1 MTTTAAQHP
10 HGPADPGNG
19 SVTAAQ
25 LRAIVSEVSDRYMER
40 PGVVQTLVAAML
52 AGQHSLLLGPPGTA
66 KSELARDL
74 TGRITGARMWEILL
88 SAYSDPKRMFGPID
102 VAALMQGTYTQVFE
116 GRATQAD
123 IAFIDEIFKCGPG
136 ALNELLGLLNERLY
150 HPENGG
156 APIECPLLTAIT
168 ASNELPS
175 GEESA
180 AIYDRL
186 LVRIRVDY
194 LADLSNFA
202 RLLRSTSAP
211 AATAP
216 TTVALADLQ
225 TAIRTHVPGIAV
237 PDPIVDAVCTLRT
250 ALRRIGIIASDRRW
264 RQAMRLLQALAFLEG
279 RSSVEVNDLQILT
292 HVLWDAPEEQPAV
305 EREVLQL
312 INPHAHEA
320 LTLLDGVIALEVEL
334 DALAGK
340 AREEVAD
347 WAINEANGKLRKA
360 GQRLEELLQ
369 QSKAAG
375 RSTTQITQIDAKRR
389 AVHARVMVEALGM
402 DASMITA

>member
-40 PGVVQTLVAAML
+40 SGVVQTLVAAML

-66 KSELARDL
+66 KSELAREL
-74 TGRITGARMWEILL
+74 TGRIAGARMWEILL
-88 SAYSDPKRMFGPID
+88 SKYSDPKRMFGPID

-211 AATAP
+211 VAAAP

-225 TAIRTHVPGIAV
+225 TAIRTHVPAV
-237 PDPIVDAVCTLRT
+237 AVTDPIVDIVCTLRT
-250 ALRRIGIIASDRRW
+250 ALRRAGIIASDRRW

-279 RSSVEVNDLQILT
+279 RPSVEVNDLQILT
-292 HVLWDAPEEQPAV
+292 HVLWDAPEDQPAV

-312 INPHAHEA
+312 INPHAREA
-320 LTLLDGVIALEVEL
+320 LTLLDGVTALEVEL

-340 AREEVAD
+340 SREEVAD

-375 RSTTQITQIDAKRR
+375 RSTTQIAEIDAKRR

-402 DASMITA
+402 DASMITV